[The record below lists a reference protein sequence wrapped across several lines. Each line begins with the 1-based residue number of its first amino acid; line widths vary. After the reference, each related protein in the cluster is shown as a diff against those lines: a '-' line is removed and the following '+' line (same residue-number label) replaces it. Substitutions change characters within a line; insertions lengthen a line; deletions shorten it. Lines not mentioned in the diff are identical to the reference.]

1 MTVAELE
8 LTVNELI
15 EQLEITLRRVPN
27 AERTR
32 LVEAHVEGLKL
43 DRFDS
48 SSPEY
53 HLRPVD
59 VVLLKQQYEASLT
72 DPRRI

>member
-1 MTVAELE
+1 MTVAEM
-8 LTVNELI
+8 ELI
-15 EQLEITLRRVPN
+15 VEELVVELETKLKEIPN
-27 AERTR
+27 AKRTAI
-32 LVEAHVEGLKL
+32 VEANVEGLKL

-53 HLRPVD
+53 HLHPLD
-59 VVLLKQQYEASLT
+59 VVLLRQQYEASLT